1 MMAAVKDA
9 RHGVMKPFLKEGHVA
24 IGSINST
31 MQCMMKEIC
40 AQCLQKHVDPV
51 TGKETAPV
59 FSCFN
64 QDQELDKVDF
74 ANLNSRLRINSLQEK
89 ITNMWLDRLLKHP
102 QGKMIELV

>member
-1 MMAAVKDA
+1 
-9 RHGVMKPFLKEGHVA
+9 
-24 IGSINST
+24 
-31 MQCMMKEIC
+31 MKEIC

-102 QGKMIELV
+102 QGKVIELV